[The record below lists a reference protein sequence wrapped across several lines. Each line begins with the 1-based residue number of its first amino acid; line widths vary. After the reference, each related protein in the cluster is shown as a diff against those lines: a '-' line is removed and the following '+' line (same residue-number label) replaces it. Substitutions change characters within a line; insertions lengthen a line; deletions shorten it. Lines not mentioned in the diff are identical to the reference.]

1 MKEET
6 AKATEKSENTEATN
20 QTQQQ
25 EQAEKKMSVKDYVY
39 AVSAGVSN
47 AVLVMLGVGLLIQ
60 SIANFVH
67 WDALYQ
73 VGAIAQWMLA
83 PAFGAVIA
91 TQLKTNSLVMFSSMI
106 SATIGANAVYFT
118 SDSINGVTSTG
129 HAMSQAAQ
137 SGIFTSGQPIS
148 AVAAGLIAAL
158 VGKYLTGKT
167 PLDMML
173 VPLGAT
179 LVGSISGLGLASV
192 TTPALNWL
200 SDFIAQSMQINP
212 LIGAMCVSFAW
223 ALFLMTPAS
232 SAALAV
238 AVMLD
243 PLSSG
248 AALIGTTAQFVGFL
262 VISWRQNNIGA
273 NIAQGFLTPKIQF
286 ANLLVNPLL
295 AVPSFVSAIVA
306 APIAAIFFNFK
317 VDYSI
322 AGLGLNSLIAP
333 INLASTDP
341 QLLVV
346 YLLMAIAVPA
356 VISLVLYKVML
367 KMKLVH
373 DGQLHVEVV

>member
-118 SDSINGVTSTG
+118 SESINGVTSTG

-232 SAALAV
+232 SAAL
-238 AVMLD
+238 
-243 PLSSG
+243 
-248 AALIGTTAQFVGFL
+248 IGTTAQFVGFL

-295 AVPSFVSAIVA
+295 AVLSFVSAIVA

-346 YLLMAIAVPA
+346 YLLMAVAVPA

>member
-1 MKEET
+1 MEET
-6 AKATEKSENTEATN
+6 V
-20 QTQQQ
+20 QQ
-25 EQAEKKMSVKDYVY
+25 EHKMTVKDYVY
-39 AVSAGVSN
+39 TVSAGVSN

-67 WDALYQ
+67 WHALYQ

-91 TQLKTNSLVMFSSMI
+91 TQLRTNSLVMFSSMI
-106 SATIGANAVYFT
+106 SSTIGANAVYFT
-118 SDSINGVTSTG
+118 SSAMKGVTPTG
-129 HAMSQAAQ
+129 NMLVEAAH

-167 PLDMML
+167 PLDMIL
-173 VPLGAT
+173 VPLSAT
-179 LVGSISGLGLASV
+179 LVGTISGLGLASV

-200 SDFIAQSMQINP
+200 SQFIAQSMQVNP
-212 LIGAMCVSFAW
+212 LLGSICVSFAW
-223 ALFLMTPAS
+223 SLFLMTPAS

-262 VISWRQNNIGA
+262 AISWRQNNLGA
-273 NIAQGFLTPKIQF
+273 NIAQGFITPKIQF
-286 ANLLVNPLL
+286 PNLLINPML
-295 AVPSFVSAIVA
+295 AVPSFISAVVA
-306 APIAAIFFNFK
+306 APIATIVFHFK
-317 VDYSI
+317 VSYTL
-322 AGLGLNSLIAP
+322 AGLGLNSLIVP
-333 INLASTDP
+333 INLASSNP
-341 QLLVV
+341 KALVV
-346 YLLMAIAVPA
+346 YLIMGVAVPA
-356 VISLVLYKVML
+356 VLSLVIYKLML
-367 KMKLVH
+367 KVKLVK

>member
-1 MKEET
+1 MANEEPRN
-6 AKATEKSENTEATN
+6 EEATKQVSE
-20 QTQQQ
+20 QT
-25 EQAEKKMSVKDYVY
+25 EEKMSVKDYVY

-60 SIANFVH
+60 SLANFVH

-106 SATIGANAVYFT
+106 SATVGANAVYFT
-118 SDSINGVTSTG
+118 NVDVHGVTSTG
-129 HAMSQAAQ
+129 NAMVQAAHA
-137 SGIFTSGQPIS
+137 GIFTSGQPIS

-179 LVGSISGLGLASV
+179 MVGAISGLGLASV

-223 ALFLMTPAS
+223 SLFLMTPAS

-248 AALIGTTAQFVGFL
+248 SALIGTTAQFVGFL
-262 VISWRQNNIGA
+262 VISWRQNNLGA

-295 AVPSFVSAIVA
+295 AVPSFVSAIIA
-306 APIAAIFFNFK
+306 APIAAIAFNFK
-317 VDYSI
+317 VNYSI

-333 INLASTDP
+333 INLASTNP
-341 QLLVV
+341 RLLMV
-346 YLLMAIAVPA
+346 YLVMGILVPA
-356 VISLVLYKVML
+356 VISWVIYKVML

>member
-1 MKEET
+1 MKEAVMANQEP
-6 AKATEKSENTEATN
+6 ENEAVVV
-20 QTQQQ
+20 
-25 EQAEKKMSVKDYVY
+25 AEKQEEQTDKMSVKDYVY

-60 SIANFVH
+60 SLANFVH
-67 WDALYQ
+67 WNALFQ

-91 TQLKTNSLVMFSSMI
+91 TQLKTNSLVMFSAMI
-106 SATIGANAVYFT
+106 SATVGANAVYFT
-118 SDSINGVTSTG
+118 ANGVNGVTATG
-129 HAMSQAAQ
+129 NQMAQAA
-137 SGIFTSGQPIS
+137 SAGIFTSGQPIS

-158 VGKYLTGKT
+158 IGKYLTGKT
-167 PLDMML
+167 PLDMIL

-179 LVGSISGLGLASV
+179 LVGAISGLGLASV

-212 LIGAMCVSFAW
+212 LIGAMCVTFAW
-223 ALFLMTPAS
+223 SLFLMTPAS

-248 AALIGTTAQFVGFL
+248 SALIGTTAQFVGFL
-262 VISWRQNNIGA
+262 VISWRQNNLGA
-273 NIAQGFLTPKIQF
+273 NIAQGLLTPKIQF
-286 ANLLVNPLL
+286 PNLLINPLL
-295 AVPSFVSAIVA
+295 AVPSFISALIS
-306 APIAAIFFNFK
+306 APIAAIVFNFK
-317 VDYSI
+317 VNYTI

-333 INLASTDP
+333 INLASTDMR
-341 QLLVV
+341 LFFV
-346 YLLMAIAVPA
+346 YLLMGIAVPA
-356 VISLVLYKVML
+356 VVSLVIYKVML
-367 KMKLVH
+367 KMKFVK